1 MNNCAYW
8 PEGKPLDLFATT
20 KRMVECMCIC
30 VCACTCVYVCVHVHA
45 CMCLSQ
51 VSSSLALHM
60 IYFMP
65 QGLSAEPGA
74 CNCTD

>member
-30 VCACTCVYVCVHVHA
+30 VCAHVCLCVCVYMCVCMHALMLHVEA
-45 CMCLSQ
+45 R
-51 VSSSLALHM
+51 A
-60 IYFMP
+60 
-65 QGLSAEPGA
+65 
-74 CNCTD
+74 

>member
-30 VCACTCVYVCVHVHA
+30 VCAWLPTWVYVHPVPA
-45 CMCLSQ
+45 GIYRDQ
-51 VSSSLALHM
+51 KRALDHLELVT
-60 IYFMP
+60 
-65 QGLSAEPGA
+65 GS
-74 CNCTD
+74 